1 MWLGQKDPML
11 SMEEA
16 RALDPVR
23 GALAER
29 VQALQKCF
37 GEDKVFTANDVHKYA
52 TELSGDGYRPTVKY
66 PDLLNAFSRDGRNVS
81 AWQPIDEGPWTRVRG
96 LFDCASP

>member
-1 MWLGQKDPML
+1 MLWLGQKDPML

-29 VQALQKCF
+29 IQALQKYF
-37 GEDKVFTANDVHKYA
+37 GEDEIF
-52 TELSGDGYRPTVKY
+52 
-66 PDLLNAFSRDGRNVS
+66 
-81 AWQPIDEGPWTRVRG
+81 W
-96 LFDCASP
+96 